1 MSTPATSLADPSPPH
16 RATRARLVL
25 GALGVVYGDI
35 GTSPIYAFREGLRA
49 SGGGSEAAVI
59 GLVSLFF
66 WALILVVTVKYVV
79 LVLRADNQGEGG
91 TLSLFA
97 LTEGALGRRSPV
109 LLALAVAGT
118 AMFFGDAL
126 VTPAISVLSAVEGMA
141 LVAPGLEPLVLPAA
155 LAILFALFWAQ
166 SRGTA
171 RVASLFGPLT
181 LVWFVV
187 LAALGL
193 WHIADAPQILTALD
207 PRHAVSFLLNGGTG
221 IIPVLAAV
229 FLAVTGA
236 EALYADMGHFGRG
249 PIRIAWSVLVQPA
262 LTLAYAG
269 QGALVLANPEAA
281 SNPFFLMAPSVALLP
296 LVLLA
301 TVATVIASQAVIS
314 GAFSIARQAM
324 LLGLLPRM
332 RIIHTSETEIGQI
345 YFPRINRF
353 LLIGVILLVAVFES
367 SDALAAAYGLAVSG
381 DMVITTILLMVMV
394 RLRWRWSPALIAAV
408 FLPILVIELG
418 FLTANITKIPEG
430 GFMILGIAA
439 WLAVTMWTWVRGRA
453 VLSDLLKER
462 STRLGAAIRQLAR
475 SQQIKR
481 VSGTAVFLATDPDYA
496 PSALLHNV
504 KHNKVLHDRNL
515 ILTVETACEPVV
527 PATTRMEIEDMGEG
541 FTRIRMRFGY
551 SEQVNVPLALAMAR
565 RAGLGFDLMST
576 SFFLHRR
583 KFRPSP
589 NSVMPRWQS
598 ALFVSMARNASDA
611 TGFYH
616 LPSNRTIELGEQVAI

>member
-1 MSTPATSLADPSPPH
+1 
-16 RATRARLVL
+16 
-25 GALGVVYGDI
+25 
-35 GTSPIYAFREGLRA
+35 
-49 SGGGSEAAVI
+49 
-59 GLVSLFF
+59 
-66 WALILVVTVKYVV
+66 
-79 LVLRADNQGEGG
+79 
-91 TLSLFA
+91 
-97 LTEGALGRRSPV
+97 
-109 LLALAVAGT
+109 
-118 AMFFGDAL
+118 
-126 VTPAISVLSAVEGMA
+126 
-141 LVAPGLEPLVLPAA
+141 
-155 LAILFALFWAQ
+155 
-166 SRGTA
+166 
-171 RVASLFGPLT
+171 
-181 LVWFVV
+181 
-187 LAALGL
+187 
-193 WHIADAPQILTALD
+193 
-207 PRHAVSFLLNGGTG
+207 
-221 IIPVLAAV
+221 
-229 FLAVTGA
+229 
-236 EALYADMGHFGRG
+236 
-249 PIRIAWSVLVQPA
+249 
-262 LTLAYAG
+262 
-269 QGALVLANPEAA
+269 
-281 SNPFFLMAPSVALLP
+281 MAPSVALLP

-353 LLIGVILLVAVFES
+353 LLIGVILLLVVFES

>member
-35 GTSPIYAFREGLRA
+35 GTSPIYAFREGLRT
-49 SGGGSEAAVI
+49 SDGGSKAAVI

-166 SRGTA
+166 SWGTA

-221 IIPVLAAV
+221 ILPVLAAV

-249 PIRIAWSVLVQPA
+249 PIRIAWSALVQPA

-301 TVATVIASQAVIS
+301 TVATVIASQAVMS

-345 YFPRINRF
+345 YIPRINRF
-353 LLIGVILLVAVFES
+353 LLIGVILLLAVFES

-551 SEQVNVPLALAMAR
+551 TEQVNVPLALAMAR